1 MKKIYF
7 IIIAV
12 FFTANIHGQKNDYV
26 TILKSL
32 PPAADYVL
40 ATEKEKEMY
49 REKLSNIRAA
59 LSEYQSKFQNIE
71 ERKQTPS
78 EYNSLESV
86 LQEYES
92 INEKH
97 INKFLEN
104 MLGKWSDIYNNNMVL
119 MLDLNKANQPYYEQ
133 IRALISK
140 PKSAENDK
148 LIRNL
153 RRKIYDSKL
162 QLYPT
167 LQNESNDFLKQS
179 FAELNSITLYVNKLD
194 SMLLTVIKQPSA
206 GVGPILL
213 DNYVGIL
220 DETFFL
226 YHLGSFEEYLKD
238 AWNPDYIFI
247 GFPM

>member
-26 TILKSL
+26 TILKRL

-78 EYNSLESV
+78 EYNSLESI

-97 INKFLEN
+97 INKF
-104 MLGKWSDIYNNNMVL
+104 
-119 MLDLNKANQPYYEQ
+119 
-133 IRALISK
+133 
-140 PKSAENDK
+140 
-148 LIRNL
+148 
-153 RRKIYDSKL
+153 
-162 QLYPT
+162 
-167 LQNESNDFLKQS
+167 
-179 FAELNSITLYVNKLD
+179 
-194 SMLLTVIKQPSA
+194 
-206 GVGPILL
+206 
-213 DNYVGIL
+213 
-220 DETFFL
+220 
-226 YHLGSFEEYLKD
+226 
-238 AWNPDYIFI
+238 
-247 GFPM
+247 